1 MNVHIAF
8 GRHFMNH
15 ENNKKKYKTIE
26 VIANTFGIVAL
37 ILVFASLI
45 LALIFEWKFLD
56 YVVNGF
62 GILIILSL
70 IIGAIPHVMEK
81 NIKKIIFDFLFIVI
95 IAFIFY
101 NL

>member
-1 MNVHIAF
+1 
-8 GRHFMNH
+8 MNH

-45 LALIFEWKFLD
+45 LALIFKWNFLD
-56 YVVNGF
+56 YVVNGS

-70 IIGAIPHVMEK
+70 IISAIPHVMEK
-81 NIKKIIFDFLFIVI
+81 ISRKSFLIFSLS
-95 IAFIFY
+95 
-101 NL
+101 